1 MKKHL
6 IAAAVAAAVAAPAMA
21 QNVSISGVFD
31 SAVSSID
38 KGTSNV
44 TSTKGNVVGTSQLNF
59 KASED
64 LGGGLK
70 AAFALTQEFSAETG
84 ARTDFATNAAATYG
98 GSGNNID
105 AGSFQEASLA
115 LSGSFGEVRL
125 GHTTLASRDASGVG
139 RFGGNFGRLSSA
151 IRTNGD
157 KVDNA
162 IQYTS
167 PNINGLTIAYGYANG
182 AAQAAA
188 VATPVDTGLFVKYE
202 MGKFTAAIGQSTR
215 DVGLASDNKETVIG
229 AQYDLGVAK
238 IGVVRGQDN
247 GTNAA
252 TDSTALSKLTGTT
265 YQVAA
270 PMAGGLTLIGGLAS
284 YKNSAS
290 TVDAKGYSLMVQKAL
305 SKRTTVYGYVD
316 SLKNKGTVA
325 ISASTAT
332 GVAGQTTGTSGV
344 GILHSF

>member
-1 MKKHL
+1 M
-6 IAAAVAAAVAAPAMA
+6 
-21 QNVSISGVFD
+21 
-31 SAVSSID
+31 
-38 KGTSNV
+38 
-44 TSTKGNVVGTSQLNF
+44 
-59 KASED
+59 
-64 LGGGLK
+64 
-70 AAFALTQEFSAETG
+70 
-84 ARTDFATNAAATYG
+84 
-98 GSGNNID
+98 
-105 AGSFQEASLA
+105 A

>member
-6 IAAAVAAAVAAPAMA
+6 LAAAVAAAVAVPAMA

-70 AAFALTQEFSAETG
+70 AAFALTQEYSAETG
-84 ARTDFATNAAATYG
+84 VRTDIATNAAATYG
-98 GSGNNID
+98 GSGNNVD

-115 LSGSFGEVRL
+115 LSGAFGEVKL

-139 RFGGNFGRLSSA
+139 RFGGNFGRLSST

-167 PNINGLTIAYGYANG
+167 PTINGVTVAYGYANAG
-182 AAQAAA
+182 AQVAA
-188 VATPVDTGLFVKYE
+188 VTTPVDTGLFVKYQT
-202 MGKFTAAIGQSTR
+202 GAFTAALGQSVR
-215 DVGLASDNKETVIG
+215 DVGLPADNKELVIG
-229 AQYDLGVAK
+229 AQYDLGMAK
-238 IGVVRGQDN
+238 IGVVRGTDD
-247 GTNAA
+247 GVNA
-252 TDSTALSKLTGTT
+252 STTSTKLAKLTGTT

-270 PMAGGLTLIGGLAS
+270 PLAGGMTLIGAMGS
-284 YKNSAS
+284 YKNTDS
-290 TVDAKGYSLMVQKAL
+290 TVDAKIYGLMLQKAL
-305 SKRTTVYGYVD
+305 SKRTTVYGYFEN
-316 SLKNKGTVA
+316 LKNKGSVA
-325 ISASTAT
+325 LSASTST
-332 GVAGQTTGTSGV
+332 GVAAQTTGTTGV
-344 GILHSF
+344 GVLHSF

>member
-38 KGTSNV
+38 KGTSSV

-70 AAFALTQEFSAETG
+70 AAFALTQEYSAETG
-84 ARTDFATNAAATYG
+84 VRTDIATNAAATYG
-98 GSGNNID
+98 GAGGNVD

-115 LSGSFGEVRL
+115 ISGAFGEVRL

-151 IRTNGD
+151 LRTNGD

-162 IQYTS
+162 VQYTS
-167 PNINGLTIAYGYANG
+167 PDFNGFSFAYGFAN
-182 AAQAAA
+182 AASQTQAAA
-188 VATPVDTGLFVKYE
+188 TPLDTGVFVKYAK
-202 MGKFTAAIGQSTR
+202 GPLAIAIGQSTR
-215 DVGLASDNKETVIG
+215 DVGNPANNVETVIG
-229 AQYDLGVAK
+229 AQYDFGAAK
-238 IGVVRGQDN
+238 VGVVRGQDN
-247 GTNAA
+247 GKNASTTS
-252 TDSTALSKLTGTT
+252 TDLNKLTGTT

-270 PMAGGLTLIGGLAS
+270 PLGSGMTLIGGMAS
-284 YKNSAS
+284 YANAGN
-290 TVDAKGYSLMVQKAL
+290 TVDAKGYSLMLQKAL